1 MTLATFGERLVNHL
15 GRYLRIEIE
24 GFVMRIIA
32 LVVYSLFSLSVSYTA
47 FASDVQFFKGIQ
59 GKWSGPGEIVAGKYK
74 GTKYICTFDGTNPEK
89 GEGMV
94 IDGSCRVG
102 VFSQKMTAHITKKG
116 SSYKGAFLDGAKG
129 DGMDVTGGRYT
140 RNRIIVDIV
149 RKNLK
154 GTMVVNLEDR
164 NQLKA
169 TISVRHN
176 KQLIPVIGMN
186 LKRIDTGT
194 VTSSIK

>member
-1 MTLATFGERLVNHL
+1 
-15 GRYLRIEIE
+15 
-24 GFVMRIIA
+24 MRIVA
-32 LVVYSLFSLSVSYTA
+32 LALSTFISFSLISLA
-47 FASDVQFFKGIQ
+47 QASDIKFFKGIE

-74 GTKYICTFDGTNPEK
+74 GTKYICTFDGTNPKK
-89 GEGMV
+89 GHGMI

-102 VFSQKMTAHITKKG
+102 VFSQKMTAHVTKKG
-116 SSYKGAFLDGAKG
+116 SSYKGAFLDGSKG

-140 RNRIIVDIV
+140 RNRIIVDII
-149 RKNLK
+149 RNDLK
-154 GTMVVNLEDR
+154 GIMVVNLSDK

>member
-1 MTLATFGERLVNHL
+1 
-15 GRYLRIEIE
+15 
-24 GFVMRIIA
+24 MRIVA
-32 LVVYSLFSLSVSYTA
+32 LVLSFLLSISLNGLA
-47 FASDVQFFKGIQ
+47 FASDVQFFKGIE
-59 GKWSGPGEIVAGKYK
+59 GKWSGPGEIIAGKYK
-74 GTKYICTFDGTNPEK
+74 GTKYICTFDGTNPKK
-89 GEGMV
+89 GHGMT

-116 SSYKGAFLDGAKG
+116 STYKGAFLDGAKG

-154 GTMVVNLEDR
+154 GIMVVNLEDK

>member
-1 MTLATFGERLVNHL
+1 MRFVSLILSTF
-15 GRYLRIEIE
+15 IS
-24 GFVMRIIA
+24 III
-32 LVVYSLFSLSVSYTA
+32 STSA
-47 FASDVQFFKGIQ
+47 FASDIKFFKGIE

-74 GTKYICTFDGTNPEK
+74 GTKYICTFDGTNPKK
-89 GEGMV
+89 GHGMI

-116 SSYKGAFLDGAKG
+116 KNYKGAFLDGAKG

-140 RNRIIVDIV
+140 RNRIIVDII
-149 RKNLK
+149 RNNLK
-154 GTMVVNLEDR
+154 GIMVVNLSDK
-164 NQLKA
+164 NQMKA
-169 TISVRHN
+169 AISVRHN
-176 KQLIPVIGMN
+176 KKLVPVIGMN

>member
-1 MTLATFGERLVNHL
+1 
-15 GRYLRIEIE
+15 
-24 GFVMRIIA
+24 MRIFA
-32 LVVYSLFSLSVSYTA
+32 LIISSLFSLLISSAA
-47 FASDVQFFKGIQ
+47 FASDVKFFKGIE

-74 GTKYICTFDGTNPEK
+74 GTKYICTFDGTNPKK
-89 GEGMV
+89 GNGMV

-116 SSYKGAFLDGAKG
+116 NGYKGAFLDGAKG

-154 GTMVVNLEDR
+154 GTMVVNLEDQ

-194 VTSSIK
+194 VTNISHWLYNEGTLMHSGVRHL

>member
-1 MTLATFGERLVNHL
+1 MR
-15 GRYLRIEIE
+15 
-24 GFVMRIIA
+24 FVA
-32 LVVYSLFSLSVSYTA
+32 LVLSAFISFALSNSA
-47 FASDVQFFKGIQ
+47 FASDVKFFKGIE

-74 GTKYICTFDGTNPEK
+74 GTKYICTFDGTNPAK
-89 GEGMV
+89 GDGMI
-94 IDGSCRVG
+94 IDGACRVG

-140 RNRIIVDIV
+140 RNRIIVDII
-149 RKNLK
+149 RNDLK
-154 GTMVVNLEDR
+154 GIMVVNLNDK

-186 LKRIDTGT
+186 LARIDTGT

>member
-1 MTLATFGERLVNHL
+1 
-15 GRYLRIEIE
+15 
-24 GFVMRIIA
+24 MRIITVA
-32 LVVYSLFSLSVSYTA
+32 LSFFISITLGSVA
-47 FASDVQFFKGIQ
+47 HASDVKFFKGIE

-74 GTKYICTFDGTNPEK
+74 GTKYICTFDGMNPKK
-89 GEGMV
+89 GHGMV

-140 RNRIIVDIV
+140 RDRIIVDIV

-154 GTMVVNLEDR
+154 GIMVVNLEDR

-194 VTSSIK
+194 VTSSID

>member
-1 MTLATFGERLVNHL
+1 
-15 GRYLRIEIE
+15 
-24 GFVMRIIA
+24 MRFFA
-32 LVVYSLFSLSVSYTA
+32 LVVSSFISVCLSSAA
-47 FASDVQFFKGIQ
+47 FASDTKFFKNIE

-74 GTKYICTFDGTNPEK
+74 GTKYICTFDGTNPKK
-89 GEGMV
+89 GQGMV

-116 SSYKGAFLDGAKG
+116 STYKGAFLDGAKG

-154 GTMVVNLEDR
+154 GIMVVNLNDK

-176 KQLIPVIGMN
+176 KNLIPVIGMN

-194 VTSSIK
+194 VTSSVK

>member
-1 MTLATFGERLVNHL
+1 LVNHL
-15 GRYLRIEIE
+15 RRYLRIEAE
-24 GFVMRIIA
+24 GSVMRTLILIIF
-32 LVVYSLFSLSVSYTA
+32 SLISFSLSSVA
-47 FASDVQFFKGIQ
+47 FASDVKFFKNIQ

-89 GEGMV
+89 GEGMM

-102 VFSQKMTAHITKKG
+102 VFSQKMTAHVTKKG

-154 GTMVVNLEDR
+154 GIMIVNLEDQ

-176 KQLIPVIGMN
+176 KQLVPVIGMN

-194 VTSSIK
+194 VTSSVK

>member
-1 MTLATFGERLVNHL
+1 
-15 GRYLRIEIE
+15 
-24 GFVMRIIA
+24 MRIIA
-32 LVVYSLFSLSVSYTA
+32 LIISSLISLTFSFVA
-47 FASDVQFFKGIQ
+47 FASDVDFFNGIQ

-89 GEGMV
+89 GQGMV

-116 SSYKGAFLDGAKG
+116 NNYKGAFLDGAKG
-129 DGMDVTGGRYT
+129 DGMDVTG
-140 RNRIIVDIV
+140 
-149 RKNLK
+149 
-154 GTMVVNLEDR
+154 
-164 NQLKA
+164 
-169 TISVRHN
+169 
-176 KQLIPVIGMN
+176 